1 MQYASVRRQL
11 RITAPGGVYGVKEDA
26 MNRFI
31 QILRMWWSAFD

>member
-11 RITAPGGVYGVKEDA
+11 RIMASCGVYGLKEDA
-26 MNRFI
+26 MNRFM